1 MSAFVTSHLLAIL
14 VLFAVYAFLVL
25 IYRLVREIIPT
36 LRQTRRT
43 IRELELTIRN
53 SQEIIY
59 NLKSITRNMD
69 EQVQELHTV
78 VEDARG
84 IVHQVE
90 MVTSTI
96 TKPIITLRSL
106 LSGVGQGMK
115 YLVRRGASEE
125 EPYPENEPLET

>member
-1 MSAFVTSHLLAIL
+1 MSTFVTNHLIAIVAL
-14 VLFAVYAFLVL
+14 LGLFAFLAMV
-25 IYRLVREIIPT
+25 YRLVREIIPT

-43 IRELELTIRN
+43 IKELELTIRN

-90 MVTSTI
+90 MVTSTV
-96 TKPIITLRSL
+96 TKPIITIRSL

-115 YLVRRGASEE
+115 YLVKRTSSEE
-125 EPYPENEPLET
+125 EPYPETESPKT

>member
-1 MSAFVTSHLLAIL
+1 M
-14 VLFAVYAFLVL
+14 
-25 IYRLVREIIPT
+25 IYRLIREIIPT

-84 IVHQVE
+84 IVHEVE
-90 MVTSTI
+90 MVTSTV
-96 TKPIITLRSL
+96 TKPIIMVRSL
-106 LSGVGQGMK
+106 FSGIGQGMK
-115 YLVRRGASEE
+115 YLVKRNTSDE
-125 EPYPENEPLET
+125 EPYSEDEPLET